1 MAGAFHRTMGQKVV
15 VDALFDGTLKHGGPY
30 LVVFLCP
37 QYSIVGGCGSMYK
50 VTLQRRSAQMNMS
63 FNHRHILWLGG
74 VFGLVG

>member
-1 MAGAFHRTMGQKVV
+1 
-15 VDALFDGTLKHGGPY
+15 
-30 LVVFLCP
+30 VFLCP